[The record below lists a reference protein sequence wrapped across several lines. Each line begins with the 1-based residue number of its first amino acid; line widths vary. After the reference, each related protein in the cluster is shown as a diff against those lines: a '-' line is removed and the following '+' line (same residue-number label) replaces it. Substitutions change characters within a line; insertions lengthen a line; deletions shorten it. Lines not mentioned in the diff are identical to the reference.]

1 MYQLAKTLA
10 CVSLALTCSFAAA
23 APKDELHAAFGKF
36 LQAHS
41 FHATVTDI
49 KKGEQ
54 VSAMDFVAPD
64 RFRMTTAG
72 GRQTLIIGDA
82 MYMDTNGTLTR
93 LPVPGVGKLTAQ
105 YRNEDFLHEV
115 EGGMSVQSLP
125 DETVGGEPTRV
136 YAYTVTKPMK
146 SDAKTWI
153 SQKTGLPVQIESS
166 GSFMGHASTTRV
178 RYSNFDDPSIKIDAP
193 N

>member
-1 MYQLAKTLA
+1 MHLLTKTLTGL
-10 CVSLALTCSFAAA
+10 SLAAACTIA
-23 APKDELHAAFGKF
+23 SASPKDDLHEAFGKF
-36 LQAHS
+36 LKAHS

-54 VSAMDFVAPD
+54 VSEMDFVAPD
-64 RFRMTTAG
+64 RYRMKTSNG
-72 GRQTLIIGDA
+72 HDSLIIGDA
-82 MYMDTNGTLTR
+82 MYMDMNGKLTR
-93 LPVPGVGKLTAQ
+93 MPVPGVGKMTAQ

-115 EGGMSVQSLP
+115 EGGMDVRALP
-125 DETVGGEPTRV
+125 DEAVDGEPARV
-136 YAYTVTKPMK
+136 YAYSVTKPMK

-153 SQKTGLPVQIESS
+153 SQKSGLPIQIESS

-178 RYSNFDDPSIKIDAP
+178 RYSRFDDPSIRIDAP